1 MCASRARGAPI
12 ADTSVLAWRF
22 EGIRLADDDIPA
34 LARGLI
40 EQRIH
45 SIEALEVVLALR
57 ERGNDKVSV
66 RDLSAKLRI
75 SVESTEGALAELVNA
90 DLVSRHGDMAR
101 YQPASA
107 ELQEAVEALVV
118 TYEHKRVET
127 LVLIS
132 KNAIGRVR
140 NDALKTFAEAFRVRG
155 RKDDG

>member
-1 MCASRARGAPI
+1 LT
-12 ADTSVLAWRF
+12 D
-22 EGIRLADDDIPA
+22 EDIPA

-57 ERGNDKVSV
+57 EHAGMTMSV

-75 SVESTEGALAELVNA
+75 SPASTEGALAELCNA
-90 DLVSRHGDMAR
+90 GLAECHGDSAR
-101 YQPASA
+101 YKPASA
-107 ELQEAVEALVV
+107 ELGEAVESLVIA
-118 TYEHKRVET
+118 YEHKRVET

-140 NDALKTFAEAFRVRG
+140 NGALRTFAEAFRLRG
-155 RKDDG
+155 RNDDG

>member
-1 MCASRARGAPI
+1 ML
-12 ADTSVLAWRF
+12 TWRF
-22 EGIRLADDDIPA
+22 EGIRLADDDDIPA

-40 EQRIH
+40 EQRLH

-57 ERGNDKVSV
+57 ERAGQTVAV

-75 SVESTEGALAELVNA
+75 SAASVESALTELCNASLATC
-90 DLVSRHGDMAR
+90 HGDAAR
-101 YQPASA
+101 YQPGSP
-107 ELQEAVEALVV
+107 ELGDAVEALVV
-118 TYEHKRVET
+118 AYEHKRVEV

-140 NDALKTFAEAFRVRG
+140 NGALKTFAEAFRVRG